1 MIDMSGKLHTI
12 EVKNLKKNFK
22 ISKNKQIS
30 ALNGI
35 SFNVKQG
42 EIFGFIGP
50 NGAGKTTTIKILL
63 GFIPSTSGE
72 VSIMGHDAESARFCV
87 RIGYMPEDHS
97 YYPHL
102 KVKDFLKYL
111 AELSFESGS
120 VSEKVDK
127 VIESFNLEK
136 VYDRRLDDLSLG
148 WNKKVALAAAFVDD
162 PEIIVLDEPISGLD
176 PIAVEE
182 LKSLLKECKT
192 MNKTVLF
199 SSHQLSEVEQ
209 IADSIC
215 IIDKGDIVK
224 KGHIDELLS
233 NSDAGSLKELFLN
246 AVGEHS

>member
-1 MIDMSGKLHTI
+1 MHTI
-12 EVKNLKKNFK
+12 EVKNLRKDFK

-35 SFNVKQG
+35 SFDVKQG

-72 VSIMGHDAESARFCV
+72 VSIMGHDAESARYNV
-87 RIGYMPEDHS
+87 RIGYTPEDHA

-111 AELSFESGS
+111 AALSIESGS
-120 VSEKVDK
+120 ISESVDK
-127 VIESFNLEK
+127 VIESFNLEE
-136 VYDRRLDDLSLG
+136 VHDRRLDDLSLG

-162 PEIIVLDEPISGLD
+162 PEIIILDEPISGLD
-176 PIAVEE
+176 PIAVDE
-182 LKSLLKECKT
+182 LTALLRESKS
-192 MNKTVLF
+192 MNKTILF

-224 KGHIDELLS
+224 KGPIDELLS

-246 AVGEHS
+246 SVGDRS

>member
-1 MIDMSGKLHTI
+1 MHTI
-12 EVKNLKKNFK
+12 EVKNLKKDFELK
-22 ISKNKQIS
+22 KNKRIS

-35 SFNVKQG
+35 SFNIEKG

-63 GFIPSTSGE
+63 GFIPATAGE
-72 VSIMGHDAESARFCV
+72 VSIMGNDPESARFKV

-111 AELSFESGS
+111 AELSSDS
-120 VSEKVDK
+120 DAITEKVEK

-136 VYDRRLDDLSLG
+136 VFDRRMDDLSRG

-162 PEIIVLDEPISGLD
+162 PELIVLDEPISGLD

-182 LKSLLKECKT
+182 FTELLKESKAK
-192 MNKTVLF
+192 NKTILF
-199 SSHQLSEVEQ
+199 SSHQLSEVER
-209 IADSIC
+209 IADRIC
-215 IIDKGDIVK
+215 IIDQGEIVK
-224 KGHIDELLS
+224 KGPIDDLLS
-233 NSDAGSLKELFLN
+233 NSNANSLNELFLS
-246 AVGEHS
+246 AVGDHS